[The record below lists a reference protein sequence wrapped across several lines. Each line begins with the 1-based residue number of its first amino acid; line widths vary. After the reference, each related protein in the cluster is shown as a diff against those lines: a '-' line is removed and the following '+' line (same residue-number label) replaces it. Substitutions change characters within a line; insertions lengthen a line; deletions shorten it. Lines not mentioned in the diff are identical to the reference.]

1 MNRRGFTLVEVLAII
16 VILGIILG
24 VVVPSTFS
32 IVKRGKETSYKTLV
46 NSFKNGSKIY
56 ATRYIN
62 IINTDID
69 KFGYYKLTLSDLNNN
84 NLLKT
89 PVIDPRTDTS
99 INLNKYI
106 IITRNT
112 ENVFS
117 YCYEEE
123 VRCLIPSSVEETNK
137 EIKPIITINGSKVIN
152 INKGTEYTDLGA
164 TATDDIDGD
173 ITSKITVVNNVNINV
188 AGEYKVIYTITD
200 SDGNKRVS
208 ARVINVLE
216 V

>member
-56 ATRYIN
+56 ATRYIS

-123 VRCLIPSSVEETNK
+123 VGCLIPSSVEETNK

-152 INKGTEYTDLGA
+152 INKGTEYNDLGA